1 MSSTDDLSSR
11 PHSPSMSSSDESYS
25 KTTENEEGTD
35 SPLPPPNQMLRIANP
50 LQWLYPGDIQVDPTV
65 QLSPMELAHLKEFDI
80 SSTTE
85 SHAPSTVPG
94 GTKGESCNSFEYL
107 NDRDRYPKSPF
118 EREIQR
124 LLESSNKAAIKEVVT
139 NGNKTTSGSS
149 SGGSV
154 KGETGE
160 ANHEKIGVQKINNQS
175 ILMCGLD
182 AIREIARK
190 NPSDSSQMQ
199 TSDTESCEII
209 NDIRR
214 NMVTSTKTDQLRSPN
229 EPYFQRPPVSKSFI
243 VRKESLKSAE
253 GNADTDDNEL
263 MEDEIHQNYISDALK
278 YGAGHQSMDSN
289 PLESQ
294 SEWSDEELRE
304 EATGKIFSLHQVL
317 DLDPTLAL
325 CHCKLYSKLFF

>member
-35 SPLPPPNQMLRIANP
+35 SPLPPQHTTNQMLRITNP
-50 LQWLYPGDIQVDPTV
+50 LQWLYPGDIQVDPTISPK
-65 QLSPMELAHLKEFDI
+65 LSPMELAHLKEFEI

-94 GTKGESCNSFEYL
+94 DRTKGESCNSFEYL
-107 NDRDRYPKSPF
+107 NDQHRYPKSPF

-124 LLESSNKAAIKEVVT
+124 LLETSNKAAIKEVVT
-139 NGNKTTSGSS
+139 NGNKTSGSS

-154 KGETGE
+154 KETSD
-160 ANHEKIGVQKINNQS
+160 NNQQEKIQKINNQS

-209 NDIRR
+209 NDLRR
-214 NMVTSTKTDQLRSPN
+214 KNEQQQKSPN
-229 EPYFQRPPVSKSFI
+229 DPSYFITRQQQQPVSKSFI

-263 MEDEIHQNYISDALK
+263 LEDEIHQNYISDALK

-304 EATGKIFSLHQVL
+304 EATGKIIFLSFFFELFTKNCVL
-317 DLDPTLAL
+317 RW
-325 CHCKLYSKLFF
+325 C